1 MTIYANEN
9 LSINKKIF
17 KEKYNEYEKFKNLLN
32 HQKFDFKKLNST
44 NLLNIYIL
52 EALVT
57 SVISD
62 LNGPLNSIP
71 DDFEYYKKIKYF
83 KENFVCVQILKEK
96 NILIYIEIQI
106 DNLKENI
113 KIYEKLIKKIKKLGV
128 ENLDLKEQN
137 KNEFIKKIKKIEKFI
152 EIKTFKEKN
161 KYLKDIID
169 KKI

>member
-32 HQKFDFKKLNST
+32 HQNLDFKKLNST

-83 KENFVCVQILKEK
+83 KENFVGVQILKEK

-106 DNLKENI
+106 DNLKENN
-113 KIYEKLIKKIKKLGV
+113 EKLIEKIKKLNN

-137 KNEFIKKIKKIEKFI
+137 INEFIKKLKKL
-152 EIKTFKEKN
+152 KN
-161 KYLKDIID
+161 L
-169 KKI
+169 